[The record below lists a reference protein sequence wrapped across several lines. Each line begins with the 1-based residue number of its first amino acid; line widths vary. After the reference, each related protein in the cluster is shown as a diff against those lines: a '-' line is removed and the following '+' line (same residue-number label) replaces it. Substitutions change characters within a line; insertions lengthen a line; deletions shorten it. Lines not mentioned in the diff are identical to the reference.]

1 MRMSPN
7 PPLAAVFGMG
17 TLLMAS
23 IHRGSR
29 FGTEALHAPES
40 LLSKRSLTCSSC

>member
-1 MRMSPN
+1 MSPN

-40 LLSKRSLTCSSC
+40 LLSKHSLTCSSC